1 MIKILGTMPEF
12 GIPSQEDGLLLDSM
26 SCQHQAEWYEQKNNK
41 GRKCGMGLVDEYV
54 TVSLGGAVA
63 LGSTAA
69 HKCGASLTLANTVP
83 DCWCETPETTTSIIK
98 EVSTSYSN
106 SDAVK
111 RDLSV
116 DVLAFAESQE

>member
-12 GIPSQEDGLLLDSM
+12 GIPSQEDGLLLDSF

-41 GRKCGMGLVDEYV
+41 GRKCGMGLIDEYI

-63 LGSTAA
+63 LGSTAV
-69 HKCGASLTLANTVP
+69 HKCGAALTLANTLP
-83 DCWCETPETTTSIIK
+83 DCWCETPEQTTSVIK
-98 EVSTSYSN
+98 EISTSYSN

-116 DVLAFAESQE
+116 DVIAMAPSEE

>member
-116 DVLAFAESQE
+116 DVLALAESEE